1 MIHNMNEILN
11 KIFLS
16 NAIKSY
22 LIVGSVIVF
31 AIIVKR
37 FVSKYVAGLIFKI
50 LQRANKTLQKDS
62 FCNLIV
68 QPLEIFLLLLVSF
81 IAFDRLNFPTAFD
94 TKIFKTSLKD
104 IADSISNGILVAV
117 FIWVCLRMIDFIAM
131 ILEEKA
137 NKTADQTDN
146 QLVVFFRD
154 FIKVIVIII
163 GVLMVLHF
171 SFHKNIGNLLT
182 GLSIV
187 GAAIALA
194 TRESLE
200 NLIASFIIF
209 FDKPFITGDV
219 VKVQNITGTIE
230 KIGLR
235 STRIRTESKSYVT
248 VPNKQMVDSI
258 TDNLSLRT
266 QRHVEVRLEIGLD
279 ASIEQLQQLTVA
291 IKNILSQQKD
301 IENFSVYFMETGKN
315 AHVFDVD
322 YFTNNTQPLQEF
334 NELREKIN
342 IALLQL
348 LKSMQLELAASSTD
362 VKIIKP
368 L

>member
-1 MIHNMNEILN
+1 MKEILH
-11 KIFLS
+11 KVILS
-16 NAIKSY
+16 NSIQSY
-22 LIVGSVIVF
+22 LIVLGVILF
-31 AIIVKR
+31 ALIVKR
-37 FVSKYVAGLIFKI
+37 YVSKYVAGLFFKLI
-50 LQRANKTLQKDS
+50 QRANKTLQKDM

-68 QPLEIFLLLLVSF
+68 EPLEIFLLLLV
-81 IAFDRLNFPTAFD
+81 AFAAIDRLYFPKVFD
-94 TKIFKTSLKD
+94 TKIFKTSVKD
-104 IADSISNGILVAV
+104 IVDGVGNGVLVAV
-117 FIWVCLRMIDFIAM
+117 FIWVCLRLIDFVAI

-137 NKTADQTDN
+137 NKTDDQADN

-154 FIKVIVIII
+154 FIKVIVAII
-163 GVLMVLHF
+163 GVLMILHF

-209 FDKPFITGDV
+209 FDKPFVTGDV

-235 STRIRTESKSYVT
+235 STRIRTEAKTYIT

-266 QRHVEVRLEIGLD
+266 QRHVDIKLEIGLD
-279 ASIEQLQQLTVA
+279 ASLEKLQLLSPA
-291 IKNILSQQKD
+291 IKTVLSKHTA
-301 IENFSVYFMETGKN
+301 IENYSVYLMETGKN

-322 YFTNNTQPLQEF
+322 YFTNHTQSISEF
-334 NELREKIN
+334 NELKEQIN
-342 IALLQL
+342 LELLQL
-348 LKSMQLELAASSTD
+348 LKSMNLELAASSTD
-362 VKIIKP
+362 VKIHQV
-368 L
+368 